1 LLSAENDNSLSGFDA
16 FLHGLLNKTFWAR
29 GDIFPKNDG
38 KCDFLM
44 EVSFYKIGII
54 RSGAYNGVYDSEIGL
69 IQTNMRDYSDSA
81 VSDIN

>member
-1 LLSAENDNSLSGFDA
+1 
-16 FLHGLLNKTFWAR
+16 
-29 GDIFPKNDG
+29 
-38 KCDFLM
+38 M